1 MSTVPN
7 ANGGLVV
14 ELRPMTAAD
23 VPTVCALE
31 QAIFPEDPWTPGMVD
46 EELRA
51 AGRHYVAAYANTDG
65 ASGEIVGYAGI
76 TLGPD
81 ADVMTIG
88 VLPQWRG
95 KGVGARLL
103 ADLLSAAEAAG
114 SERIFLEVRASNEAA
129 QGLYRRYGFEIIG
142 RIRNYFRHPLEDAV
156 TMLRERADNTSV
168 H

>member
-1 MSTVPN
+1 
-7 ANGGLVV
+7 
-14 ELRPMTAAD
+14 MTPAD
-23 VPTVCALE
+23 VPTICALE

-46 EELRA
+46 EELNA
-51 AGRHYVAAYANTDG
+51 AGRHYVAAYVSTDN

-88 VLPQWRG
+88 VLAQWRG
-95 KGVGARLL
+95 KGVGSHLL
-103 ADLLSAAEAAG
+103 ADLLAAADAAG

-129 QGLYRRYGFEIIG
+129 QGLYRRHGFEVIG
-142 RIRNYFRHPLEDAV
+142 RIRNYFRQPREDAV
-156 TMLRERADNTSV
+156 TMLRKRPTNTSV